1 MSDNE
6 DVRIT
11 VLAKEFTPAAMEYHR
26 RAMGEKGYSLAGP
39 IVPRKFL
46 MLTGPGE
53 PEELFDGEV
62 YYAATFVQRP
72 GDES

>member
-1 MSDNE
+1 
-6 DVRIT
+6 
-11 VLAKEFTPAAMEYHR
+11 
-26 RAMGEKGYSLAGP
+26 MGEKGYSLAGP

-62 YYAATFVQRP
+62 YYAATFVQR
-72 GDES
+72 DSANE